1 VKIGILGAGNI
12 GGTLGQQW
20 AAAGHEIMFGAR
32 DVNSAKVQK
41 LIESISGVAS
51 AGSVAEAIEFGDL
64 VLFAIPFVTVGPT
77 VDTYAES
84 LAGKMI
90 IDATNNFGAPVIN
103 NLAALSRVRTSTIF
117 RAFNS
122 LGWEMFAEP
131 VIGGQ
136 QVDLFY
142 CGPAGERRET
152 MENLIKDVGL
162 RPVWVGDLEQA
173 ALVDN
178 IGSLWGQL
186 AFRQGMGRRLAFKVL
201 LPDG

>member
-1 VKIGILGAGNI
+1 MKIGILGAGNI

-20 AAAGHEIMFGAR
+20 AAAGHEIMFGVR

-51 AGSVAEAIEFGDL
+51 TGSLAETIEFGDI
-64 VLFAIPFVTVGPT
+64 VLFAIPFATVGPT

-84 LAGKMI
+84 LAGKLI

-103 NLAALSRVRTSTIF
+103 NLAVLNRVRASTLF

-173 ALVDN
+173 PLVDN

-186 AFRQGMGRRLAFKVL
+186 VFRQGMGRRLAFKVL
-201 LPDG
+201 LPDD

>member
-20 AAAGHEIMFGAR
+20 AAAGHEIMFGVR
-32 DVNSAKVQK
+32 DVNSANVQK
-41 LIESISGVAS
+41 LLESISGVAS
-51 AGSVAEAIEFGDL
+51 AGSLAEAIEFGDI
-64 VLFAIPFVTVGPT
+64 VLFAIPFATVGPT

-84 LAGKMI
+84 LAGKLI
-90 IDATNNFGAPVIN
+90 IDATNNFGASVIN
-103 NLAALSRVRTSTIF
+103 NLAVLNRVRASTLF

-173 ALVDN
+173 PLVDN

-186 AFRQGMGRRLAFKVL
+186 VFRQGMGRRLAFKVL
-201 LPDG
+201 LPND